1 MRVVRGT
8 MMVAVLVMSS
18 LSVGAQGA
26 PATPASAPTPGVLK
40 LAYVN
45 SNQVIASAPGRVE
58 AGAQFEKETAGYQA
72 RVQQMQDSLQRAIAA
87 YQQSAA
93 SLTPAQRKARE
104 DALGARQQEYQ
115 QRTQQMAQQAEA
127 RQEELMAPIMEQVN
141 KVIQDIRNEDG
152 YAFIFD
158 AGAQVPLIVSADKNL
173 DITQRVI
180 DRLKTLGPPK
190 LPAAATAPAASA
202 TPPTTPPTTRPPTAG
217 PVSGP
222 SGVTRPP
229 RP

>member
-1 MRVVRGT
+1 MRVVRG
-8 MMVAVLVMSS
+8 MMMIGLAT
-18 LSVGAQGA
+18 LSVTALQAQGTP
-26 PATPASAPTPGVLK
+26 PATPAPAGPLK
-40 LAYVN
+40 LAFVN

-58 AGAQFEKETAGYQA
+58 AGAQFEKETAGFQA
-72 RVQQMQDSLQRAIAA
+72 IVKNMQDSLQRMIAT
-87 YQQSAA
+87 YQQAA
-93 SLTPAQRKARE
+93 PSLTAAQRKTRE
-104 DALGARQQEYQ
+104 DALQLRQQEYQ

-158 AGAQVPLIVSADKNL
+158 SGAQVPLIVSADKNL

-180 DRLKTLGPPK
+180 DRLKTLGPPR
-190 LPAAATAPAASA
+190 LPTATTPAPTAPAA
-202 TPPTTPPTTRPPTAG
+202 TTPPPTRPPAG
-217 PVSGP
+217 PVAAP
-222 SGVTRPP
+222 AGVTRPA